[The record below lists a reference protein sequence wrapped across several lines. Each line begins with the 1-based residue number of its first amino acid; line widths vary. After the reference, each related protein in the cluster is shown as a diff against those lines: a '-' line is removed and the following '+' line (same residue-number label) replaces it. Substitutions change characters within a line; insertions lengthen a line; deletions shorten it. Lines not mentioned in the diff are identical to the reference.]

1 MKRKQATT
9 LVTAI
14 AAGAALTTGI
24 VIKTREYMKKKRL
37 DESDYLYPYIDYI
50 KEKIK
55 SGKET
60 IIITPE
66 DSPFKFITLTV
77 KDAGKKKLIIADYE
91 GIALGRGRKDLL
103 KFKNNKLKFIKPI
116 NEYAM

>member
-1 MKRKQATT
+1 MKKRQATT

-24 VIKTREYMKKKRL
+24 VIKTRQYMQKRRL
-37 DESDYLYPYIDYI
+37 DESDYLYPYLDYI
-50 KEKIK
+50 KEKVK
-55 SGKET
+55 AGKET

-66 DSPFKFITLTV
+66 DSPFKFITLSV
-77 KDAGKKKLIIADYE
+77 KGDGKKKLIIADYE
-91 GIALGRGRKDLL
+91 GVALKRGRKDLL
-103 KFKNNKLKFIKPI
+103 KFKNGKLTFLKPI